1 MTIQDAVVA
10 LRRFNIWRRYDGPAG
25 CAPKMP
31 DMKVIGEA
39 VDVVCDYVDHR
50 LVNPKHFKL
59 EELLKSNKALEKKIG
74 NYPSWEDVENLRDL
88 AFDLDNIREDVNAPV
103 VASSGFRCD
112 ALNKVVGGVK
122 DSAHKTGNASDL
134 QCPTLTFEDFK
145 KRVEGS
151 VKRRG
156 TKFDQLIVE
165 KEVKSG
171 KKWIHYGRK
180 NNSGLQRC
188 QIKLLEV

>member
-1 MTIQDAVVA
+1 M
-10 LRRFNIWRRYDGPAG
+10 
-25 CAPKMP
+25 
-31 DMKVIGEA
+31 
-39 VDVVCDYVDHR
+39 
-50 LVNPKHFKL
+50 NPKHFKL

-151 VKRRG
+151 AKRRG